1 MWEALR
7 NNFTRGLVIII
18 PVVITVWIL
27 NTVFVAL
34 DRITSPIYAYF
45 GLNIPGLGF
54 ITMIV
59 VILLVGLLSR
69 NLIGTIMLSSMDRA
83 LRKIPIVKT
92 IYSAVKDVIAAFSSS
107 QGGKSFKQ
115 VVVVEYPRKGIYSIG
130 FVTNTLRIR
139 QKKSRKNLDIVSV
152 YFTHPPNPTSGV
164 MVMVPRKE
172 IRILNLSVEDGL
184 KLALSGGIVAPD
196 LIEELA
202 SPL

>member
-7 NNFTRGLVIII
+7 NNFTRGLVIMI

-54 ITMIV
+54 ITMLLM
-59 VILLVGLLSR
+59 ILLIGILSR
-69 NLIGTIMLSSMDRA
+69 NLIGTIILSSMDRA

-92 IYSAVKDVIAAFSSS
+92 IYSAIKDVIAAFSSS

-130 FVTNTLRIR
+130 FVTNTLRFR

-152 YFTHPPNPTSGV
+152 YFPHPPNPTSGV
-164 MVMVPRKE
+164 MVMVPRKDV
-172 IRILNLSVEDGL
+172 RILNLSVEEGL
-184 KLALSGGIVAPD
+184 KLAISGGIVAPD

>member
-7 NNFTRGLVIII
+7 NNFTRGLVIMI

-54 ITMIV
+54 ITMLLM
-59 VILLVGLLSR
+59 ILLIGILSR
-69 NLIGTIMLSSMDRA
+69 NLIGTIILSSMDRA

-92 IYSAVKDVIAAFSSS
+92 IYSAIKDVIAAFSSS

-130 FVTNTLRIR
+130 FVTNTLRFR

-152 YFTHPPNPTSGV
+152 YFPHPPNPTSGV
-164 MVMVPRKE
+164 MVMVPRKDV
-172 IRILNLSVEDGL
+172 RILNLSIEEGL
-184 KLALSGGIVAPD
+184 KLAISGGIIAPD

>member
-152 YFTHPPNPTSGV
+152 YFPHPPNPTSGV